1 MFIRNDKIFE
11 FLETP
16 QTLACFIMKCMMKL
30 LRLFANL
37 EYRAMV
43 ILTDLMVF
51 LICTTAIR
59 RGKELAISGW
69 AGYRG
74 AILLIQDMV

>member
-16 QTLACFIMKCMMKL
+16 QTLACFIM
-30 LRLFANL
+30 

-74 AILLIQDMV
+74 VILLIQDMV

>member
-1 MFIRNDKIFE
+1 MHE
-11 FLETP
+11 ET
-16 QTLACFIMKCMMKL
+16 F
-30 LRLFANL
+30 RLFANL